1 MNARKYYRHF
11 LKKKGK
17 ICNFMLQF
25 FCFIAEWLTNFIC
38 CFTINKMFKEDK
50 KKDTKY
56 IKRVNI
62 YRKDIPLWLHS
73 TLKALFIAFIICC
86 AIIAIFNFVYIGRKV
101 DGSSMLPTLNNY
113 EDKSISDCVYINR
126 FATSY
131 DGDIIVVHNP
141 TNNSNANKYVIKRL
155 MATSGDKIAII
166 RTDNGGVSASDGTY
180 KISRIKK
187 DSSNAELVEETYL
200 DENTSLYFSY
210 LEFQSLLNKPDL
222 TGCKVVTINGIKYLE
237 IDEGYIFYMGDN
249 RSSKEASYDC
259 LDYGPVEAN
268 KIVGRVNIIVY
279 ENKNHFSQIFSYFI
293 HKIFG

>member
-1 MNARKYYRHF
+1 MTNLARCS
-11 LKKKGK
+11 K
-17 ICNFMLQF
+17 IKL
-25 FCFIAEWLTNFIC
+25 
-38 CFTINKMFKEDK
+38 MFKEEK
-50 KKDTKY
+50 KKDPKY

-86 AIIAIFNFVYIGRKV
+86 AIIAIFNFVYIGRTV
-101 DGSSMLPTLNNY
+101 EGSSMLPTLNNY
-113 EDKSISDCVYINR
+113 DDKTISDCVYINR
-126 FATSY
+126 FASSY

-155 MATSGDKIAII
+155 MATGGDKIAII

-187 DSSNAELVEETYL
+187 GSSNAELLEETYL
-200 DENTSLYFSY
+200 EEDTSLYFSY
-210 LEFQSLLNKPDL
+210 LEFQSLLNKSDL
-222 TGCKVVTINGIKYLE
+222 VGCKIVIVNGIKYLE

-268 KIVGRVNIIVY
+268 KVVGRVNIIVY